1 MIVAGGLLLR
11 HAALLILPF
20 SMYCISLISK
30 TFTAAGGKIKF
41 SGSAWCQKSP
51 LKKETKKDE
60 TACPESVF
68 NLLRVSTVII
78 KIHSKKQ

>member
-1 MIVAGGLLLR
+1 MIVAGGLLLH

-41 SGSAWCQKSP
+41 PGSACCQKSP
-51 LKKETKKDE
+51 LKEETKKGE

-68 NLLRVSTVII
+68 NLLRG
-78 KIHSKKQ
+78 